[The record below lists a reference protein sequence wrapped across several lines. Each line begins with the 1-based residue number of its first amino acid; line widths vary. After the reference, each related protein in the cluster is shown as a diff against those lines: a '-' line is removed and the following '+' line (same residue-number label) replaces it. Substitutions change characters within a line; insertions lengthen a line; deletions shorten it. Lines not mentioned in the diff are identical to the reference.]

1 LWFKGCLKIT
11 HFTQFLCCQKNLILK
26 IRCVFLKGKFFFRLE
41 LEQTKQFSNSLFERL
56 FPMDT
61 NMLGNKYFRCFL
73 IGLCLTNGILMA
85 CGYQLAG
92 SGRLPKGIRR
102 VFVAEPVNRTS
113 DARLISVLS
122 DDLKSELTNRQV
134 RLSNSPNDADG
145 ILTSEIV
152 SISDATIARRG
163 ETTALEKR
171 LIIHMDVKLESQDGQ
186 ALWVG
191 KKISADEA
199 YTVING
205 DDIATD
211 NNRRIAIDEL
221 SKRLAEDIYQR
232 LTADF

>member
-1 LWFKGCLKIT
+1 
-11 HFTQFLCCQKNLILK
+11 
-26 IRCVFLKGKFFFRLE
+26 
-41 LEQTKQFSNSLFERL
+41 
-56 FPMDT
+56 
-61 NMLGNKYFRCFL
+61 
-73 IGLCLTNGILMA
+73 MA

-113 DARLISVLS
+113 DAHLISVLS
-122 DDLKSELTNRQV
+122 NDLKSELTNRQV
-134 RLSNSPNDADG
+134 RLSSSPNDADG

-163 ETTALEKR
+163 EATALEKR
-171 LIIHMDVKLESQDGQ
+171 LIIRMDVRLERQDGQ

-191 KKISADEA
+191 KKISANEA

>member
-1 LWFKGCLKIT
+1 
-11 HFTQFLCCQKNLILK
+11 
-26 IRCVFLKGKFFFRLE
+26 
-41 LEQTKQFSNSLFERL
+41 
-56 FPMDT
+56 
-61 NMLGNKYFRCFL
+61 
-73 IGLCLTNGILMA
+73 MA

-113 DARLISVLS
+113 DARLISVFS
-122 DDLKSELTNRQV
+122 NELKSELTSRQV
-134 RLSNSPNDADG
+134 QLSNSPNEADG
-145 ILTSEIV
+145 ILRSEIV
-152 SISDATIARRG
+152 SISDATIATRG

-171 LIIHMDVKLESQDGQ
+171 LIIRMDVELETQDGQ
-186 ALWVG
+186 TLWMG

-205 DDIATD
+205 NDIATD